1 MKPPTKSGDLCALPL
16 HCTATTITIRAPHL
30 LITICQWVLLSK
42 NWGLK
47 VTGENPKNNNL
58 IFWEDR
64 GDNFEDNIRLVTRW
78 RETRNFQNE
87 RVMH

>member
-1 MKPPTKSGDLCALPL
+1 MRYHYTAPPPL
-16 HCTATTITIRAPHL
+16 SPLEHRIL

-78 RETRNFQNE
+78 RETRNFQYE